1 MSGQASNSTTPTET
15 TTTSGGSSGA
25 NTAGIIGSTA
35 GALGGASGSSMGSSI
50 ASGASLGTMIVPG
63 WGTAIGAVVGAGAG
77 LLQASQQAGAAR
89 KFQIEQ
95 DRAKAEAERQA
106 GANFLKNVGVPLSG
120 ELAGMRAN
128 TAGYKQAIEAAVEG
142 DWRNL
147 PGVVGRAD
155 ASMVDANAE
164 QAIRIDEKLYRQ
176 HVAEAKEQKDSS
188 NMLAL
193 LASKEAEGAG
203 LAKQQAEK
211 AKVAAYTSALQ
222 GVSKLGQMWDA
233 NRDLYPTQKMQ
244 ANTPGYSEA
253 TDPLLN
259 NIRSNTP
266 INGPQVDTRGYSPIG
281 ERFPG
286 VSQIDWSLF

>member
-1 MSGQASNSTTPTET
+1 MSGQASNSTAPTG
-15 TTTSGGSSGA
+15 TTTSGGSSGG
-25 NTAGIIGSTA
+25 NTAGVVGSTA
-35 GALGGASGSSMGSSI
+35 GALGGASGTSMGSSI
-50 ASGASLGTMIVPG
+50 ASGAAMGTMIVPG

-77 LLQASQQAGAAR
+77 LLQASEQAGAAR

-106 GANFLKNVGVPLSG
+106 GANFLRNVGVPLSG

-164 QAIRIDEKLYRQ
+164 QAVRIDEKLYRQ
-176 HVAEAKEQKDSS
+176 HVAEAQEQKDSAK
-188 NMLAL
+188 MLAL
-193 LASKEAEGAG
+193 LAAKEAEGAG
-203 LAKQQAEK
+203 LAKQQAAK

-222 GVSKLGQMWDA
+222 GVSQLGQMWDA
-233 NRDLYPTQKMQ
+233 NRSLYPKQKQVNPQ
-244 ANTPGYSEA
+244 APYNEA

-259 NIRSNTP
+259 SLKANKP
-266 INGPQVDTRGYSPIG
+266 AFGPQN
-281 ERFPG
+281 EMFPG
-286 VSQIDWSLF
+286 ASEIDWSLFLK